1 MGPGQFRR
9 PFALSPGGRL
19 PVPGSE
25 RWPGGPGEGSTSV
38 PSLPPLPF
46 QNLAQCFLVWG
57 PGARERA
64 RLAAAVLVSHPHPR
78 PHPTPQGLSLVPCPQ
93 DSGPSL
99 TKEPAHAGEQTQV
112 VYSSF
117 LSCHPAV
124 SPHLHANKTQRNR
137 EPEPVMSG
145 GAVGAARAP
154 PSVRSEHSL
163 SVRPL
168 SRGWEPAWDHP

>member
-1 MGPGQFRR
+1 MDPGQFPR

-19 PVPGSE
+19 PLPGSV

-38 PSLPPLPF
+38 PSCHHCHSRTSFSVSL
-46 QNLAQCFLVWG
+46 CGGRG
-57 PGARERA
+57 PERA
-64 RLAAAVLVSHPHPR
+64 RIWPLLSLCPTPR

-99 TKEPAHAGEQTQV
+99 TKEPAHVGEQTQV

-124 SPHLHANKTQRNR
+124 SPHLHANKTQRNQ
-137 EPEPVMSG
+137 EPVRG
-145 GAVGAARAP
+145 GAVGVAHPALPQRG
-154 PSVRSEHSL
+154 SEHSL
-163 SVRPL
+163 SVLPPL
-168 SRGWEPAWDHP
+168 RGWEPAWEYP

>member
-1 MGPGQFRR
+1 MAWGSRRGEHLCALPAAIAIPEPRSVFPRLGAGGQRAR
-9 PFALSPGGRL
+9 ASGRCCPRVIPPT
-19 PVPGSE
+19 PVP
-25 RWPGGPGEGSTSV
+25 T
-38 PSLPPLPF
+38 
-46 QNLAQCFLVWG
+46 
-57 PGARERA
+57 
-64 RLAAAVLVSHPHPR
+64 
-78 PHPTPQGLSLVPCPQ
+78 PTPQGLSLVPCPQ

-137 EPEPVMSG
+137 EPEPVSG